1 MQCFIADTFTDGP
14 DSGNPAA
21 VCHFARWPADAA
33 MLEIAAR
40 MRYSET
46 AFTIP
51 ADDGFD
57 IRWFTPTREVD
68 MIGHATLAAGCVV
81 LEQMY
86 PERDAIAFRSRGQV
100 LSVRRDGD
108 GRYTLEM
115 PSLPPHALPADDP
128 DRAALAQA
136 LGAVPLDVL
145 AAKHYLCVYESA
157 ADVLAMAPD
166 CAALARL
173 EKPAVIVTA
182 PGAGADDA
190 DFVSRFFAPA
200 NGVPED
206 PASGVAHLCLA
217 PYWAPRLGR
226 RVMRGRALS
235 ARGGL
240 IDVEY
245 RGATVVLGGRALI
258 LAALAP

>member
-21 VCHFARWPADAA
+21 VCHLAHWPDDSA

-46 AFTIP
+46 AFTVP
-51 ADDGFD
+51 ADGGFD

-68 MIGHATLAAGCVV
+68 MIGHATLAAGCVA
-81 LEQMY
+81 LEQMH
-86 PERDAIAFRSRGQV
+86 PERDAIAFRSRGHV
-100 LSVRRDGD
+100 LSVRRDGA
-108 GRYTLEM
+108 GRYALEM
-115 PSLPPHALPADDP
+115 PSLPPHALATDDP
-128 DRAALAQA
+128 DRAALAAA
-136 LGAVPLDVL
+136 LGATPLEVL
-145 AAKHYLCVYESA
+145 AAKHYLCVYGEAS
-157 ADVLAMAPD
+157 DVRTLAPD

-182 PGAGADDA
+182 PGADDA

-217 PYWAPRLGR
+217 PYWAARLGR
-226 RVMRGRALS
+226 SVMRGRALS